1 MHLSFKYIII
11 FMLTQL
17 LILPFTYAQSN
28 DTSAQN
34 ELKLPS
40 TIDNDDDQKSEAK
53 KTASLPKKTK
63 SKKKRK
69 GKRKRKKYPTNRPKR
84 ALKEPPPLGKIPFTL
99 GERLTYKINLMNA
112 HSGTVTLKVGKRG
125 VYEGKKVIEFSGNI
139 QSSPFIE
146 NFYPIR
152 DRLIILAEEKTFLPV
167 KSDFYLNEKKR
178 KSSFHTLFDI
188 KTGKLKWRKK
198 HTVKGKK
205 KVSKKKYKGPSKLYE
220 SLSSLYAL
228 RRLDLKVGLHFEKYV
243 WSGRRER
250 LVDVKVVS
258 EERVLTDMGWFDTY
272 KVEISTVIT
281 GGFVSKRSLKRKAM
295 KGIAWIAKDQFA
307 TPVKLITPTKL
318 GEAEAI
324 LTRKDKN

>member
-1 MHLSFKYIII
+1 
-11 FMLTQL
+11 MLTQL
-17 LILPFTYAQSN
+17 LILPSVCTYAQSN
-28 DTSAQN
+28 DTASQN

-40 TIDNDDDQKSEAK
+40 NIEDDDDDQEKTAK
-53 KTASLPKKTK
+53 KTSETSKKIK
-63 SKKKRK
+63 GKKLKKKRK
-69 GKRKRKKYPTNRPKR
+69 GKKRRKGYPTNRPKR
-84 ALKEPPPLGKIPFTL
+84 ALKDPPPLGKIPFTL

-125 VYEGKKVIEFSGNI
+125 VYEGKKVIELSGNI

-152 DRLIILAEEKTFLPV
+152 DRLIVLAEEKTFLPV

-188 KTGKLKWRKK
+188 ETGKLKWRKK
-198 HTVKGKK
+198 HTVKGKN

-228 RRLDLKVGLHFEKYV
+228 RRLELKVGLHFEHYV

-272 KVEISTVIT
+272 KVEISTTIT
-281 GGFVSKRSLKRKAM
+281 GGFVIKRSLKRKAM
-295 KGIAWIAKDQFA
+295 KGTAWIAKDQFA

-318 GEAEAI
+318 GKAEAI